1 MRDVAFRLPHSPSNI
16 APAHTQQVQDPGHM
30 RKVAIRTAM
39 VSLVVM
45 GLSSCS
51 RDFVMEPQPMRLEVE
66 KVGAQPF
73 QVSFAARVVNWDGE
87 TAIEYSASAC
97 SPAGDIFMCIGGP
110 FVENSV
116 VADRVT
122 QPISWTEEQCGML
135 LVFGANLKNGEKTE
149 VTHITCS

>member
-1 MRDVAFRLPHSPSNI
+1 MRN
-16 APAHTQQVQDPGHM
+16 
-30 RKVAIRTAM
+30 VAIRTAM
-39 VSLVVM
+39 VSLVAI
-45 GLSSCS
+45 GISACS
-51 RDFVMEPQPMRLEVE
+51 RDFMMEPEPMRLEVE

-97 SPAGDIFMCIGGP
+97 SPAGEIFICMGGP
-110 FVENSV
+110 FVESSV
-116 VADRVT
+116 VSDRIT

-135 LVFGANLKNGEKTE
+135 LVFGARLTSGEKVE

>member
-1 MRDVAFRLPHSPSNI
+1 MLSL
-16 APAHTQQVQDPGHM
+16 
-30 RKVAIRTAM
+30 VAIG
-39 VSLVVM
+39 VVA
-45 GLSSCS
+45 CS

-66 KVGAQPF
+66 KVNAQPF
-73 QVSFAARVVNWDGE
+73 KVSFAARVVNWDGD

-135 LVFGANLKNGEKTE
+135 LVFGASLTDGEKVE